1 MNESSLASIT
11 CCPPKLKVLLVL
23 LRLAIGWHLL
33 YEGLYKLDS
42 YVTNQP
48 WSSRSYLERSEGPFQ
63 NWFRGLTGK
72 SPSQNEFDEKV
83 ILGSWIAYLDYF
95 EEHYV
100 FDLNQRESAE
110 GELRHIQKELK
121 EQVYDAPEMRRTYQ
135 QYADDVL
142 RESRYLT
149 LSQQT
154 RLDANREMLQNKVGE
169 LTTQYE
175 TQLAGLLSEKQRRRG
190 PLPATCGVI
199 TVIDRLVVWGLI
211 LSGGCLLVGLL
222 SRFAAVTAALMLLMF
237 FIAMPPMPGS
247 LAATEGFSHYRYVNN
262 NLLEALAL
270 LTLATTRSGRWWGL
284 DTLLEPIW
292 KACWQ
297 QIVNGK
303 QGKTTGQKH
312 SVPDV

>member
-1 MNESSLASIT
+1 MNESSIASIT

-42 YVTNQP
+42 YSTNQP
-48 WSSRSYLERSEGPFQ
+48 WSSRSYLERSEGPLR

-72 SPSQNEFDEKV
+72 SPSQNEFGEKV
-83 ILGSWIAYLDYF
+83 ILGSWIAYLDHF
-95 EEHYV
+95 EGHYV
-100 FDLNQRESAE
+100 LDLDQRESAE
-110 GELRHIQKELK
+110 GELRHVQKELK
-121 EQVYDAPEMRRTYQ
+121 EQVYDAPEMRRTYR

-149 LSQQT
+149 MSQQT
-154 RLDANREMLQNKVGE
+154 RLVTNRKMLQNKVGE

-175 TQLAGLLSEKQRRRG
+175 TQLAGLLSDKQRRRG
-190 PLPATCGVI
+190 PIPATRGVI

-211 LSGGCLLVGLL
+211 LSGGCLLVGLF
-222 SRFAAVTAALMLLMF
+222 SRFAAVTSAFMLLMF
-237 FIAMPPMPGS
+237 FVAMPPMPGS

-270 LTLATTRSGRWWGL
+270 FTLAATHSGRWFGL
-284 DTLLEPIW
+284 DTLLEPVW
-292 KACWQ
+292 KACWRQ
-297 QIVNGK
+297 MTNGQK
-303 QGKTTGQKH
+303 DKTTERKH
-312 SVPDV
+312 SVPGV